1 MLTPLPGGE
10 GAVAVASGYT
20 ATSSKA
26 MERSLQMAARLPR
39 IRHIHIIMGEGA
51 RGEELLSTSQRT
63 TLSHTSG
70 EITKIDSDFN

>member
-1 MLTPLPGGE
+1 M
-10 GAVAVASGYT
+10 AVASGYT

-39 IRHIHIIMGEGA
+39 IRHIHIIIMGEGA
-51 RGEELLSTSQRT
+51 QGEELLSTLERT

-70 EITKIDSDFN
+70 DITKIDTDFT

>member
-1 MLTPLPGGE
+1 M
-10 GAVAVASGYT
+10 AVASGYT

-51 RGEELLSTSQRT
+51 QAEELLSTLERT

-70 EITKIDSDFN
+70 DITKIDTDFT